1 MSAERNCLIMRWH
14 EGRSAIT
21 THGLG
26 AVCRLRFVKSDRAL
40 VAGVHMTD
48 KHRHRHLVAPHG
60 HAPNW
65 VLMILGACA
74 VAIAVL
80 AGALV

>member
-1 MSAERNCLIMRWH
+1 
-14 EGRSAIT
+14 
-21 THGLG
+21 
-26 AVCRLRFVKSDRAL
+26 
-40 VAGVHMTD
+40 MTD
-48 KHRHRHLVAPHG
+48 KHRHRHLGAPHG

-65 VLMILGACA
+65 VLMIVGACA